1 MAKRSPGGKSSLSR
15 PAAYITRTAVLLPN
29 APVGNDQV
37 EAVLGQIGTRPSRV
51 RRIVQR
57 NNGIRSRYY
66 VIDPATGEPRY
77 TNASLTADA
86 VKRLAGDGFGIDEI
100 ECLACGTSNPDQL
113 IPNHAVMVH
122 GELGAQVCEVV
133 ATSGVCVAGATALKY
148 GWMSVVS
155 GSTHNAVVTGSE
167 VASLGLRAQNYR
179 AERPEDA
186 EALDTRPELAFE
198 KDFLRWMLSDGAGAC
213 LLEPAPRRG
222 LNLRIEWI
230 DIFSYAH
237 AMPVCMYTGAEK
249 EADGRLRGWMRYS
262 ARERETKLVFSLKQD
277 VRLLNES
284 VVEYTAV
291 KPLQRIIEQRR
302 LAPGDVDW
310 LVPHISSEYFRA
322 PFADGFARAGLPI
335 PQERWFTNLGRVG
348 NIGSAAVYIAL
359 DELLRSGNL
368 RDGQHLLCF
377 VPESGRFSS
386 AFIYMTAIAH
396 A

>member
-1 MAKRSPGGKSSLSR
+1 MANKAGGRPSVSQ
-15 PAAYITRTAVLLPN
+15 PAAYITRTSVSLPN
-29 APVGNDQV
+29 APVENDQV
-37 EAVLGQIGTRPSRV
+37 EVILGQLGARPSRA

-57 NNGIRSRYY
+57 NNGIRRRYY

-86 VKRLAGDGFGIDEI
+86 VKRLVGDGFTLDDIA
-100 ECLACGTSNPDQL
+100 CLACGTSNPDQL

-122 GELGAQVCEVV
+122 GELGAPVCEVA

-155 GSTHNAVVTGSE
+155 GSSRNAVVTGSE
-167 VASLGLRAQNYR
+167 VASLGLRAQNYDV
-179 AERPEDA
+179 ERPEDA
-186 EALDTRPELAFE
+186 QALEARPELAFE
-198 KDFLRWMLSDGAGAC
+198 KDFLRWMLSDGAGAW

-230 DIFSYAH
+230 DVFSYAH
-237 AMPVCMYTGAEK
+237 VMPVCMYAGAEK
-249 EADGRLRGWMRYS
+249 EADGALRGWMRYS
-262 ARERETKLVFSLKQD
+262 AREREAKLVFALKQD

-291 KPLQRIIEQRR
+291 KPLQRVIGQRG
-302 LAPGDVDW
+302 LKPADVDW
-310 LVPHISSEYFRA
+310 LLPHISSEYFRK
-322 PFADGFARAGLPI
+322 PIADGFVRAGLPLA
-335 PQERWFTNLGRVG
+335 QERWFTNLGSGG
-348 NIGSAAVYIAL
+348 NVGSASIYIML
-359 DELLRSGNL
+359 DQLLKSGRL
-368 RDGQHLLCF
+368 RDGQRLLCW

-386 AFIYMTAIAH
+386 AFVYLTVVAH